1 MEKSIFITFE
11 GLDGSGKSTQISI
24 LKNYLEDKGIKVYVT
39 REPGGTE
46 VGEKIRS
53 ILLDPD
59 LTLKPWTE
67 AFLYIGSRVEN
78 TEKIKKKLQEGFWVI
93 CERYM
98 DSTIAYQGYGRG
110 LPINI
115 LSDLNRIA
123 TSNLIPHITFLI
135 DIEPYKSLS
144 RKKNFDRIERESLEF
159 YDKVRK
165 GYLEIAEREKERFVV
180 VSGERS
186 IEEIRKD
193 IISYLER
200 KYI

>member
-1 MEKSIFITFE
+1 MERSIFITFE

-98 DSTIAYQGYGRG
+98 DSTISYQGYGRG

-123 TSNLIPHITFLI
+123 TSNLIPHVTFLI
-135 DIEPYKSLS
+135 DIDPYKSLS

-180 VSGERS
+180 ISGERS

>member
-1 MEKSIFITFE
+1 
-11 GLDGSGKSTQISI
+11 
-24 LKNYLEDKGIKVYVT
+24 LEDKGIKVYVT

-135 DIEPYKSLS
+135 DIDPYKSLS

-180 VSGERS
+180 ISGERS

>member
-135 DIEPYKSLS
+135 DIDPYKSLS

-180 VSGERS
+180 ISGERS

>member
-1 MEKSIFITFE
+1 MERSIFITFE

-135 DIEPYKSLS
+135 DIDPYKSLS

-165 GYLEIAEREKERFVV
+165 GYLEIAEREKERFVII
-180 VSGERS
+180 SGERS

>member
-1 MEKSIFITFE
+1 MERSIFITFE

-135 DIEPYKSLS
+135 DIDPYKSLS

-165 GYLEIAEREKERFVV
+165 GYLEIAERKKERFVV
-180 VSGERS
+180 ISGERS

>member
-1 MEKSIFITFE
+1 MERSVFITFE

-24 LKNYLEDKGIKVYVT
+24 LKNYLEDKGVKVYVT

-59 LTLKPWTE
+59 LALRPWTE

-78 TEKIKKKLQEGFWVI
+78 TEKIKEKLQEGFWVL

-115 LSDLNRIA
+115 LSDLNKIA

-135 DIEPYKSLS
+135 DIDPYKSLS
-144 RKKNFDRIERESLEF
+144 RKKNFDRIERENLEF
-159 YDKVRK
+159 YNKVRK
-165 GYLEIAEREKERFVV
+165 GYLEIAEIEKDRFVV
-180 VSGERS
+180 ISGDRPKEEVS
-186 IEEIRKD
+186 KD
-193 IISYLER
+193 IIAYLER
-200 KYI
+200 KYL

>member
-1 MEKSIFITFE
+1 MERSIFITFE

-123 TSNLIPHITFLI
+123 TSNLIPHVTFLI
-135 DIEPYKSLS
+135 DIDPYKSLS

-180 VSGERS
+180 ISGERS

>member
-1 MEKSIFITFE
+1 MERSIFITFE

-46 VGEKIRS
+46 VGERIRS

-67 AFLYIGSRVEN
+67 VFLYIGSRVEN

-135 DIEPYKSLS
+135 DIDPYKSLS

-180 VSGERS
+180 ISGERS

>member
-1 MEKSIFITFE
+1 MERSIFITFE

-135 DIEPYKSLS
+135 DIDPYKSLS

-180 VSGERS
+180 ISGERS

>member
-1 MEKSIFITFE
+1 MERSIFITFE

-135 DIEPYKSLS
+135 DIDPYKSLS

>member
-1 MEKSIFITFE
+1 MERSIFITFE

-46 VGEKIRS
+46 VGERIRS

-135 DIEPYKSLS
+135 DIDPYKSLS

-180 VSGERS
+180 ISGERS